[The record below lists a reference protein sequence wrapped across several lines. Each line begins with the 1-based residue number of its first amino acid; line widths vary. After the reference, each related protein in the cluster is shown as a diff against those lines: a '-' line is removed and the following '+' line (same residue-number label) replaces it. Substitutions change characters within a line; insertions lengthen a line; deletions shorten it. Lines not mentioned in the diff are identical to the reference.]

1 MLFIPSCLYA
11 CVVINFVLLLY
22 FYIVVG
28 LRDLGFGFR
37 FGLSLEIMFV
47 TISGLGP

>member
-1 MLFIPSCLYA
+1 MCCYKFLIA
-11 CVVINFVLLLY
+11 FVFL
-22 FYIVVG
+22 YIVVG